1 MTYVLNKK
9 TKLKKTKRQKKR
21 KKRKEKAK
29 GSCQKIIKKH
39 HESGHSPTGNAHFSR
54 LVNRY
59 VTKQIFV
66 AIFNVGKL

>member
-9 TKLKKTKRQKKR
+9 TKLKKTKRQKK
-21 KKRKEKAK
+21 KRKKAK

>member
-1 MTYVLNKK
+1 MYDVCIKQKDKIKK
-9 TKLKKTKRQKKR
+9 DKKAKK
-21 KKRKEKAK
+21 KEKAK

-39 HESGHSPTGNAHFSR
+39 NESGHSPTGNAHFSR